1 MSKTV
6 VDQLRA
12 NLAQFTATE
21 RRVAHQLLADW
32 PMAGLQSATDLA
44 RTTGVSTPTVLR
56 LAARLREAGSGGSLV
71 TLLCDRGERY
81 EDTVFDRAWL
91 RAHGVDLDPWLAA
104 LRATLAS
111 GRCDWP

>member
-1 MSKTV
+1 MV
-6 VDQLRA
+6 AVQGGEPFA
-12 NLAQFTATE
+12 
-21 RRVAHQLLADW
+21 RVAESDAASCAGAWLLHE
-32 PMAGLQSATDLA
+32 L
-44 RTTGVSTPTVLR
+44 TGRRFGGSSGTNLVAMLR

-91 RAHGVDLDPWLAA
+91 GAHGVDLDPWLVA